1 MEKTSTTTNNNTV
14 ENNTTKNVEFSFT
27 ESLTNYEWSHDM
39 VVDHIA
45 TLSHALKN
53 CMWGPDG
60 TLNDV
65 VIKKTMD
72 ELAEFKRNFEDD
84 AVKRSLTKLFWAA
97 FNNHEQAVIKNAS
110 RAASNVVRATKD
122 RYAAETNT
130 LLLPVGEQMAKM
142 KNLLSTQLKK
152 GQFPLFYSRREYLEA
167 YKTMTVEEYSTLYRG
182 SLVKV
187 GDLIAYLGRKITTER
202 KNNK

>member
-1 MEKTSTTTNNNTV
+1 MENTNKQTNKTV

-27 ESLTNYEWSHDM
+27 ESLTNLEWSHDM

-53 CMWGPDG
+53 RMWGTDG
-60 TLNDV
+60 KTLNDE
-65 VIKKTMD
+65 VIKNTML
-72 ELAEFKRNFEDD
+72 EFAEFKRNFEDD

-97 FNNHEQAVIKNAS
+97 FNNHEQAVIKNAN
-110 RAASNVVRATKD
+110 RTASNVVRATKD